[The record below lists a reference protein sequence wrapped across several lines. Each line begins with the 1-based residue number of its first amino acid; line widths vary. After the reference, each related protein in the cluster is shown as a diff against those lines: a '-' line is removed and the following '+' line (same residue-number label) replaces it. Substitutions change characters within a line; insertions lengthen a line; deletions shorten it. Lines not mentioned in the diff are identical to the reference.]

1 MLHSTHTVTVCRCGV
16 GYIPQEA
23 HQSAA
28 LTTAADI
35 YQFGGLCY
43 NMATGLHPLLLADA
57 TPLPDYMPEQWRLM
71 VSLCQTAKPVDR
83 PTLAQLQLH
92 LHGLCQRAPTSIQL
106 PAKSAPAVPIWVSL
120 HGRSQELPAF
130 AVSQEGLYASE
141 AAASGSSAVLPRMAA
156 NSPFLPSTARAQ
168 TRTAERKAAARV
180 AHPPASTQRASA
192 VAEQGLGLTIS
203 VPRLMLGVHQ
213 WLPEKSIRCVDHT
226 QSSHHAASGSQQS
239 SVRLDADMAGSTAA
253 VLQLPSPGQDI
264 SNAASVPM
272 SNAFIGKVYS
282 ADSTQAGCAEQ
293 RSAASGILRAV
304 AYSHTATTRLTG
316 LGRTCQS

>member
-1 MLHSTHTVTVCRCGV
+1 M
-16 GYIPQEA
+16 PQ
-23 HQSAA
+23 
-28 LTTAADI
+28 
-35 YQFGGLCY
+35 
-43 NMATGLHPLLLADA
+43 
-57 TPLPDYMPEQWRLM
+57 
-71 VSLCQTAKPVDR
+71 
-83 PTLAQLQLH
+83 
-92 LHGLCQRAPTSIQL
+92 
-106 PAKSAPAVPIWVSL
+106 
-120 HGRSQELPAF
+120 
-130 AVSQEGLYASE
+130 E